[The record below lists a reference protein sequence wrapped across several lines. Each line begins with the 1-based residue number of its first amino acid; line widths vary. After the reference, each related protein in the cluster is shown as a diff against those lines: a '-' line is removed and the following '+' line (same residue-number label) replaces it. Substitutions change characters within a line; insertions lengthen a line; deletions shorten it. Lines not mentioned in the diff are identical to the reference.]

1 MRISDWSSDGCSS
14 DLQADIAFLDQIE
27 ELQPAV
33 RIFLGDRDHEAQ
45 VRLDHFLLGDAR
57 FALALLDH
65 VHDAAEFGQAHACRL
80 RDFRNLDT
88 DAVDRAGFIFGEGG
102 RSEEHTSEIQSL
114 MSISYDVFCL
124 KKK

>member
-88 DAVDRAGFIFGEGG
+88 DDRKSVVSGKSVYVRVDFGG
-102 RSEEHTSEIQSL
+102 RRTIN
-114 MSISYDVFCL
+114 
-124 KKK
+124 KKNKHKNN